1 MPEID
6 WTNDELR
13 TFLTALRAA
22 GIFSLGEEDLDHDG
36 FRRQALRRI
45 VPEIRRRVL
54 AEVGA
59 PIDPH
64 GAAAVVLEVVKD
76 TAWDAEH
83 TWLMVTEDPWGY
95 LTDVVST
102 EIRRAYRK
110 AVQPAGDAKAL
121 RGIEAASSRLEIEAG
136 GDA

>member
-1 MPEID
+1 MPETD

-13 TFLTALRAA
+13 TFLTALRAT
-22 GIFSLGEEDLDHDG
+22 GIFGSGEEDLDRDG
-36 FRRQALRRI
+36 FRCQALRRI
-45 VPEIRRRVL
+45 VPDVQRRVL

-59 PIDPH
+59 VVDPR
-64 GAAAVVLEVVKD
+64 GVAAVVLEVVKD

-95 LTDVVST
+95 LADVVSA

-110 AVQPAGDAKAL
+110 AVQPTGDAKAL
-121 RGIEAASSRLEIEAG
+121 KGIEEASSRLGIEAG

>member
-13 TFLTALRAA
+13 TFLTAVRAG
-22 GIFSLGEEDLDHDG
+22 GIFSVGEEDLDRDG

-76 TAWDAEH
+76 TVWEAEH

-95 LTDVVST
+95 LTDVVAI

-121 RGIEAASSRLEIEAG
+121 RGIEAASSRLGIEAG

>member
-13 TFLTALRAA
+13 AFFAA
-22 GIFSLGEEDLDHDG
+22 FRPASIFGDDDEELDRDG

-59 PIDPH
+59 PIDPN
-64 GAAAVVLEVVKD
+64 GAATVVLEVVRD

-95 LTDVVST
+95 LTDVVSA

-110 AVQPAGDAKAL
+110 AVEPASDGEAL
-121 RGIEAASSRLEIEAG
+121 KGIEAATSRLEIAG

>member
-13 TFLTALRAA
+13 TFLTALRAS
-22 GIFSLGEEDLDHDG
+22 GIFNVGEEDLDRDG

-95 LTDVVST
+95 LTDVVAA

-121 RGIEAASSRLEIEAG
+121 KGIEAASSRLGIGPGGEA
-136 GDA
+136 

>member
-13 TFLTALRAA
+13 TFLTALRAS
-22 GIFSLGEEDLDHDG
+22 GIFGTAEEEPDDDG

-45 VPEIRRRVL
+45 VPDIRRRVL
-54 AEVGA
+54 ADVGA
-59 PIDPH
+59 SIDPV
-64 GAAAVVLEVVKD
+64 GTAAVALELVND
-76 TAWDAEH
+76 TVWDAEH
-83 TWLMVTEDPWGY
+83 TWLMVTDDPWGY
-95 LTDVVST
+95 LADVVSA

-110 AVQPAGDAKAL
+110 VVQPAGDAKAL
-121 RGIEAASSRLEIEAG
+121 KGIEAASSRRGIEAG